1 MTKEHLKKILD
12 KYKNAENEVVE
23 LDNKFGIQIW
33 NSRTENFYNKF
44 NYVIFELIS
53 ILFTEQG
60 RELIENYLFDQI
72 NITFDELYETL
83 QKYAK

>member
-12 KYKNAENEVVE
+12 KYKSAENEVFE